1 MKRALAFLILCLG
14 ARLSIALIAKNL
26 STKALKLSAIP
37 ALILGLAFVSLYLFD
52 LRKNGIEAGGKIWWN
67 SYRPIHGMLF
77 ILYSIYAFKGE
88 NAYIVLLLDVFI
100 GLFVWIHKYYL
111 TKEFLHVDS

>member
-37 ALILGLAFVSLYLFD
+37 ATIIGLAFISLYLFD

-67 SYRPIHGMLF
+67 SYRPIHGMHY
-77 ILYSIYAFKGE
+77 ILYAIFAVKGDT
-88 NAYIVLLLDVFI
+88 NAWRVLIVDLFV
-100 GLFVWIHKYYL
+100 GLFAWINKYCL
-111 TKEFLHVDS
+111 TE

>member
-1 MKRALAFLILCLG
+1 MGPNSILSYGVIQLISTILTKRNEIYSSNYTYIF
-14 ARLSIALIAKNL
+14 N
-26 STKALKLSAIP
+26 
-37 ALILGLAFVSLYLFD
+37 LFD